1 LKLLLNVC
9 VGNQSRARGDHESGC
24 HEHSNVGAEGEA
36 GCRMPRYQ
44 ETEDYTPTSTY
55 PSEVGDELPW
65 EGNTEAMTLERCS
78 GVKTRLEND
87 LAVLELPLESK
98 QSLQIVLH
106 SLENFMDAYLKMGP
120 TTDSFVDLMRRRKSE
135 VMGPDKWDTVKN
147 KVSKEDA
154 ISMFNFK
161 EGPKRK
167 MLKVQYFKHPHL
179 AQHLYN
185 RFLAAYG
192 KLPWNDEVPHYFAR
206 HFFAEFFLQMKPDY
220 TSLPSKYYGT
230 GKGRTYNRK
239 GAYRS
244 GALPRPPQ
252 PPVPHPKGAF
262 ASLSEFQSTSEV
274 GKEARTA
281 IGENLE
287 SMFYGVDVG
296 MKRQRA
302 EIDIRATFVD
312 KTDADL
318 DAMSAEEVLEY
329 AKSCRDALKKLIQND
344 DPNRR
349 LVCDLFRQILTHF
362 MIVYFEF

>member
-1 LKLLLNVC
+1 V
-9 VGNQSRARGDHESGC
+9 
-24 HEHSNVGAEGEA
+24 
-36 GCRMPRYQ
+36 PR
-44 ETEDYTPTSTY
+44 
-55 PSEVGDELPW
+55 
-65 EGNTEAMTLERCS
+65 
-78 GVKTRLEND
+78 
-87 LAVLELPLESK
+87 
-98 QSLQIVLH
+98 
-106 SLENFMDAYLKMGP
+106 
-120 TTDSFVDLMRRRKSE
+120 
-135 VMGPDKWDTVKN
+135 
-147 KVSKEDA
+147 
-154 ISMFNFK
+154 
-161 EGPKRK
+161 
-167 MLKVQYFKHPHL
+167 
-179 AQHLYN
+179 
-185 RFLAAYG
+185 
-192 KLPWNDEVPHYFAR
+192 
-206 HFFAEFFLQMKPDY
+206 
-220 TSLPSKYYGT
+220 
-230 GKGRTYNRK
+230 
-239 GAYRS
+239 
-244 GALPRPPQ
+244 
-252 PPVPHPKGAF
+252 PKGAF

>member
-1 LKLLLNVC
+1 
-9 VGNQSRARGDHESGC
+9 
-24 HEHSNVGAEGEA
+24 
-36 GCRMPRYQ
+36 M
-44 ETEDYTPTSTY
+44 
-55 PSEVGDELPW
+55 
-65 EGNTEAMTLERCS
+65 
-78 GVKTRLEND
+78 
-87 LAVLELPLESK
+87 
-98 QSLQIVLH
+98 
-106 SLENFMDAYLKMGP
+106 
-120 TTDSFVDLMRRRKSE
+120 
-135 VMGPDKWDTVKN
+135 
-147 KVSKEDA
+147 
-154 ISMFNFK
+154 
-161 EGPKRK
+161 
-167 MLKVQYFKHPHL
+167 
-179 AQHLYN
+179 
-185 RFLAAYG
+185 AAYG
-192 KLPWNDEVPHYFAR
+192 KLSWNDEVPHYFAR

-252 PPVPHPKGAF
+252 PPVPRPKGEF

-329 AKSCRDALKKLIQND
+329 AKFCQDGWKKLIQND
-344 DPNRR
+344 DPNRT
-349 LVCDLFRQILTHF
+349 LLCDLLRQILTHF

>member
-1 LKLLLNVC
+1 
-9 VGNQSRARGDHESGC
+9 
-24 HEHSNVGAEGEA
+24 
-36 GCRMPRYQ
+36 
-44 ETEDYTPTSTY
+44 
-55 PSEVGDELPW
+55 
-65 EGNTEAMTLERCS
+65 
-78 GVKTRLEND
+78 
-87 LAVLELPLESK
+87 
-98 QSLQIVLH
+98 
-106 SLENFMDAYLKMGP
+106 
-120 TTDSFVDLMRRRKSE
+120 
-135 VMGPDKWDTVKN
+135 
-147 KVSKEDA
+147 
-154 ISMFNFK
+154 
-161 EGPKRK
+161 
-167 MLKVQYFKHPHL
+167 
-179 AQHLYN
+179 
-185 RFLAAYG
+185 LAAYG

-252 PPVPHPKGAF
+252 PLVPRPKGAF

-302 EIDIRATFVD
+302 EIDSRATFVD

-329 AKSCRDALKKLIQND
+329 AKFCRDGWKKLIQID
-344 DPNRR
+344 DPNRGF
-349 LVCDLFRQILTHF
+349 VCDLFTQILTHF